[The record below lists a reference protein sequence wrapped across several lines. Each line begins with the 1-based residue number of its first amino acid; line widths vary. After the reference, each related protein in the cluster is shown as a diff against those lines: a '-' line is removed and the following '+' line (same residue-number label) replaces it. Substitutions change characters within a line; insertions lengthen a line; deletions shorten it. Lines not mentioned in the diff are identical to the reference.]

1 MWSEWLVAG
10 SGGVHGEERNQSHAV
25 MTDTGEERER
35 GLEKVDTTA
44 VCPEHLV

>member
-10 SGGVHGEERNQSHAV
+10 SGGGVHGEERNQSHAV

-35 GLEKVDTTA
+35 TGES
-44 VCPEHLV
+44 

>member
-35 GLEKVDTTA
+35 TGES
-44 VCPEHLV
+44 